1 MPTVEDLRSA
11 SLAERCGIRGLAR
24 IERLGRSRAGRD
36 IDLISIGTGRR
47 SVLIVGAPHPN
58 EPIGCLTV
66 VRMLERL
73 AQDRR
78 LRAGSG
84 YRWHF
89 IPAIDIDGIALNQ
102 GWFRRPLTLDS
113 YLRDFYRPPF
123 DRQPEY
129 AFPLDVEGYRF
140 DASTP
145 ENLCWQRA
153 LEISRPHLQCS
164 LHGADTGGSFY
175 LVGRDDRRLSDL
187 LAAQPEKFGID
198 LNPIGEPFGEMA
210 PYREGV
216 TSFPAI
222 CAMIER
228 AVRSG
233 ADPKDRWN
241 AGDSSAGYAAR
252 RYGTFSMTC
261 EVPLW
266 DDPRLRDVRPSP
278 LSLIDVLD
286 QQIAQLAD
294 DAHLLAAALPRLRG
308 RASSFEAASL
318 LAALEAAYE
327 DAQAQPSELQRLKA
341 GQDAGAKVS
350 YRDLV
355 EYEPGTAGLRTP
367 AMLARLA
374 RLLHDTTADTAAS
387 AVLARRLA
395 AQYAAAALA
404 PIPLERTTSLQLASI
419 LSAAEYLRR

>member
-1 MPTVEDLRSA
+1 
-11 SLAERCGIRGLAR
+11 
-24 IERLGRSRAGRD
+24 
-36 IDLISIGTGRR
+36 
-47 SVLIVGAPHPN
+47 
-58 EPIGCLTV
+58 
-66 VRMLERL
+66 
-73 AQDRR
+73 
-78 LRAGSG
+78 
-84 YRWHF
+84 
-89 IPAIDIDGIALNQ
+89 
-102 GWFRRPLTLDS
+102 
-113 YLRDFYRPPF
+113 
-123 DRQPEY
+123 
-129 AFPLDVEGYRF
+129 
-140 DASTP
+140 
-145 ENLCWQRA
+145 
-153 LEISRPHLQCS
+153 
-164 LHGADTGGSFY
+164 
-175 LVGRDDRRLSDL
+175 
-187 LAAQPEKFGID
+187 
-198 LNPIGEPFGEMA
+198 MA

-286 QQIAQLAD
+286 QEIAQLAD

-327 DAQAQPSELQRLKA
+327 EAQAQPSELERLKD

-374 RLLHDTTADTAAS
+374 RLLRDTTADTDAS
-387 AVLARRLA
+387 AVLAQRLA
-395 AQYAAAALA
+395 AQYEAAPLA
-404 PIPLERTTSLQLASI
+404 PIPLERTTSLQLASV
-419 LSAAEYLRR
+419 LSAAEYLRRAAPG